1 MQIISNPSAQIK
13 PASVHFVAAYRVA
26 LVRDQEL
33 PFEQAT
39 LCNSFQARTVV
50 RRLIDACGQSDREQL
65 GVILLDGKN
74 KIIGLNIVSTG
85 TISSAPAWPRD
96 IVKPA
101 ILANASAIILFH
113 NHPSG
118 DVAPSRE
125 DEAVTLKVIKACF
138 ALDIRVH
145 EHIIVSMLDDGY
157 HSMADHGAIERMY
170 REVAQ

>member
-1 MQIISNPSAQIK
+1 MQTIPSPKNQIK
-13 PASVHFVAAYRVA
+13 PAPDFFIAAYRVA

-39 LCNSFQARTVV
+39 LSNSAQAREVV
-50 RRLIDACGQSDREQL
+50 RRLIDLCGQSDREQL

-85 TISSAPAWPRD
+85 TISSAPAWPRE

-101 ILANASAIILFH
+101 ILANAAAIILFH

-118 DVAPSRE
+118 DARNSVSRRN
-125 DEAVTLKVIKACF
+125 F
-138 ALDIRVH
+138 
-145 EHIIVSMLDDGY
+145 
-157 HSMADHGAIERMY
+157 
-170 REVAQ
+170 

>member
-1 MQIISNPSAQIK
+1 MQTIPSPKKQIK
-13 PASVHFVAAYRVA
+13 PAPDFFIAAYRVA

-39 LCNSFQARTVV
+39 LSNSAQAWAVV
-50 RRLIDACGQSDREQL
+50 RRLIYLCGQSDREQL

-125 DEAVTLKVIKACF
+125 DEAVTLKVIKACS
-138 ALDIRVH
+138 ALDIRVL

-157 HSMADHGAIERMY
+157 HSMADHGAIARLY
-170 REVAQ
+170 REVPQ